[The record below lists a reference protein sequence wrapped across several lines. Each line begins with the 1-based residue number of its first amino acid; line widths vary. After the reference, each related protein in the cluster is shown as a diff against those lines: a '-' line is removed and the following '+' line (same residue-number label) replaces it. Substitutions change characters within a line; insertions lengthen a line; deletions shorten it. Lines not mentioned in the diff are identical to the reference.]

1 MYFHEKTNKL
11 TAIVC
16 LTGNIW
22 AKETLNQISN
32 DSRGKGEKS
41 LILRATGTIAN
52 IAMTPRCEV

>member
-22 AKETLNQISN
+22 AKETLNHISN
-32 DSRGKGEKS
+32 DSKGKGENS
-41 LILRATGTIAN
+41 LILYATGIIAN
-52 IAMTPRCEV
+52 IAIIPRCKV